1 MQHSLIFIR
10 DILANFSIPNSSQSP
25 DIVQNSDSAYVQFW
39 TSGQSFI
46 NKSCHHSRASHDI
59 DMKLE
64 PATKLERWQKN
75 TATSKN
81 FDHDVMISKMTSRFM
96 ANLQPFRGWFPDAW
110 ATKLVFSL
118 TVTFYFTKTENRI
131 KKYLTQLSYCCFK

>member
-1 MQHSLIFIR
+1 MFRIIFLGAHLAQGFRGSGSQPLFQIDQTVPPILSSKSQQNLNLIWVNIIHPLPTHLLATSFINSEAVKVVNLVFCIIFIR

-59 DMKLE
+59 DMKL
-64 PATKLERWQKN
+64 
-75 TATSKN
+75 
-81 FDHDVMISKMTSRFM
+81 
-96 ANLQPFRGWFPDAW
+96 
-110 ATKLVFSL
+110 
-118 TVTFYFTKTENRI
+118 
-131 KKYLTQLSYCCFK
+131 